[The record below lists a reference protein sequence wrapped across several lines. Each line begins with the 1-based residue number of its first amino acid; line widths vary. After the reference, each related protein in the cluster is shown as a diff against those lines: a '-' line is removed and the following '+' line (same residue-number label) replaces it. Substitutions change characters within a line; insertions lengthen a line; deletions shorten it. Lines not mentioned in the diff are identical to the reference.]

1 MSPKELL
8 DDIHKSI
15 EEERTE
21 NPKIA
26 RFLDKS
32 IRAYNRHWLID
43 NQNTSVMRKSGQEK
57 NIVQVLIATRLEQ
70 LRHIIDLENKE
81 IFSELCEKINNK
93 IDNLFMSQAASDP
106 MQDEPIE
113 LNDGTK
119 IDFYKDFEYI
129 IAQYDTNYP
138 EKLEEKLMDAY
149 ERTLK
154 HKDSRLINAGSLT
167 ERDKEKLEEV
177 HTKNE
182 NIKEKRRKSLLEKL
196 GIIEVTY
203 EEVPEE
209 PEKEE
214 NKAAETKQEASA
226 ATPEPKQEETRNAE
240 EEINSLNEW
249 ALELGNYF
257 VNDKNK
263 LVRR

>member
-1 MSPKELL
+1 MDPKELI

-15 EEERTE
+15 EEERVE

-43 NQNTSVMRKSGQEK
+43 NQNTSVTRKSGQEK
-57 NIVQVLIATRLEQ
+57 NIVQVIIATRLEQ
-70 LRHIIDLENKE
+70 LRHIIDLDNTEV
-81 IFSELCEKINNK
+81 FSELCMKINNK
-93 IDNLFMSQAASDP
+93 IDNLFISQAASDP

-113 LNDGTK
+113 LKDGTK

-138 EKLEEKLMDAY
+138 EKLEEELMDAY

-167 ERDKEKLEEV
+167 DRDKEKLEEV
-177 HTKNE
+177 HAKNE
-182 NIKEKRRKSLLEKL
+182 TIRKNRMERFLEKM
-196 GIIEVTY
+196 GIIEVSSK
-203 EEVPEE
+203 EE
-209 PEKEE
+209 PEKDE
-214 NKAAETKQEASA
+214 NKAAEPKQEEASA
-226 ATPEPKQEETRNAE
+226 VTPEPKQEETRNAE